1 MIKVK
6 LVDLVAA
13 EGALL
18 RLSKERLRLRE
29 AYDVEKR
36 MRAIRPELTW
46 FHEKREEM
54 IRNLGKDKGDGAYE
68 IKQGSENFKV
78 FQDEMKEL
86 LDKDIELAILPLSIN
101 ILGDKEIPVED
112 VRALFWLFDEI
123 AEGEA

>member
-54 IRNLGKDKGDGAYE
+54 IRNLGEDKGDGAYE
-68 IKQGSENFKV
+68 IKQDSENFKV

-112 VRALFWLFDEI
+112 VRALFWLFDEV